1 MTVATPVSVY
11 RDNYITPT
19 DRRYRRRHSVDTV
32 SHTYYTKADTRQNS
46 PQQQEATHRIAAL
59 RGNKQQEAIIFDD
72 TAIVVDIEFYIKAP
86 KNHFVKAAG
95 GVCNNQLR

>member
-1 MTVATPVSVY
+1 MRAGAEAATSAAARAPH
-11 RDNYITPT
+11 
-19 DRRYRRRHSVDTV
+19 RRIAALRGSR
-32 SHTYYTKADTRQNS
+32 
-46 PQQQEATHRIAAL
+46 QQEATHRIAAL

-95 GVCNNQLR
+95 GVCNNQLRRSFYTTICQCSS